1 MLEGKLS
8 GGQLLVLSVLALKAN
23 VNGVVGA
30 VTFSELQNL
39 SGLTRLQFRRLS
51 NDYDLRGHCVVL
63 ARWNRSAVFFTFE
76 KREGIQVA

>member
-39 SGLTRLQFRRLS
+39 SGLTRPAVQAFIKRLRS
-51 NDYDLRGHCVVL
+51 EGSLRGT
-63 ARWNRSAVFFTFE
+63 RQME
-76 KREGIQVA
+76 